1 MRDFTNKWG
10 KKIASRPTKGGYSW
24 CIDNGPN
31 AEMRSLFHSW
41 TGTPQNWASLET
53 FPFKPLDILT
63 KLQIY
68 SSRSYFRIF
77 ALNIFLSTPT
87 SAASA
92 EWFFNKLKI
101 VKSYLRNTKPGCEF
115 SSQCKLARKKHFDDE
130 SKNFTAKKALKTL
143 FTDYFIILSMEQD
156 GSKFALLL
164 QNIATYIFLK
174 WRNWLLI

>member
-1 MRDFTNKWG
+1 MWSINFSILSLRLYSYNKNSTEGYFLKIKHTKARRNLMRDFTNKWG

-31 AEMRSLFHSW
+31 AEMGSLFHSW

-115 SSQCKLARKKHFDDE
+115 SSQCKLARKKNILMM
-130 SKNFTAKKALKTL
+130 KAK
-143 FTDYFIILSMEQD
+143 ILLPR
-156 GSKFALLL
+156 KL
-164 QNIATYIFLK
+164 
-174 WRNWLLI
+174 